1 MEIEIT
7 IKKSMNMQKIKKQ
20 LIVAQITIS
29 SESVFCD

>member
-7 IKKSMNMQKIKKQ
+7 INKSMNMQKIKKQ

-29 SESVFCD
+29 SESVFRD

>member
-7 IKKSMNMQKIKKQ
+7 INKSMNMQKIKKQ

>member
-7 IKKSMNMQKIKKQ
+7 IKKNMNMQKIKKQ

-29 SESVFCD
+29 SENVFCE